1 MPPHQ
6 PWPSRWQA
14 KFSLCKAQLVSDLG
28 LWIDCS
34 GVGPRSVTLKFIT
47 IISYGKLLLI
57 WACLGG
63 SVIFKDRLCPALLEV
78 VTISL
83 PRAAKSRCTWRA
95 SLNLG
100 CQPKEGPQWS
110 GEANRWEEALA
121 WVCSLESKLRGSMCS
136 VPHQGA
142 GMWVTHEQMFRDTA
156 SPSVCLGWTL
166 ICVENCV
173 YDQMQ
178 GGPDHFI
185 GSGMGKLQMV

>member
-1 MPPHQ
+1 M
-6 PWPSRWQA
+6 
-14 KFSLCKAQLVSDLG
+14 
-28 LWIDCS
+28 
-34 GVGPRSVTLKFIT
+34 
-47 IISYGKLLLI
+47 GKLLLI

-110 GEANRWEEALA
+110 GEANRWEEALG

-156 SPSVCLGWTL
+156 SSSVCLGWTL
-166 ICVENCV
+166 ICVENSA

-185 GSGMGKLQMV
+185 EVEWASCRWCRSLERESSLQLSPGTMLVMLCLFISLSSFNATWLCKKINLRDVKS